1 VGEDKKGEGDDIVV
15 KAWARQ
21 AVIGIVAVVVAV
33 YGVVTTLDTRFVNKK
48 EHEEHETN
56 DKVEVARIDAT
67 LLRHMSDTRT
77 ESVRL
82 SVIEAQL
89 GTIQRQLE
97 VMDAKLDRA
106 ASRKDVGLVR

>member
-1 VGEDKKGEGDDIVV
+1 MGDNKADDIVV

-21 AVIGIVAVVVAV
+21 AVIALVAVVV
-33 YGVVTTLDTRFVNKK
+33 GVWGVLTAMDGRYVKSR
-48 EHEEHETN
+48 EHEEHEQN

-89 GTIQRQLE
+89 DTIRRQLE

-106 ASRKDVGLVR
+106 ASRKDAAGLIR